1 MPVLTT
7 DNYSTEV
14 RWRETV
20 RLLKSLWR
28 IDTVAELEGEKNT
41 NNREVLSYL
50 AFCLDTIEN
59 SLKQY
64 KGNPSQVHLGMLRS

>member
-7 DNYSTEV
+7 DNYNIEV

-50 AFCLDTIEN
+50 AL
-59 SLKQY
+59 SLTA
-64 KGNPSQVHLGMLRS
+64 